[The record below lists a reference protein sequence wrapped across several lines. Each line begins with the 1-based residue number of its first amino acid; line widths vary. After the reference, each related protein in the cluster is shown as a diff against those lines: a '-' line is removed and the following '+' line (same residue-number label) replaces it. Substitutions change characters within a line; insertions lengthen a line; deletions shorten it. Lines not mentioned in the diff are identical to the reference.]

1 MTDKE
6 LVEAIKDMD
15 LRIETIEEKIAY
27 HKEELAELRL
37 SKAMLDNALM
47 LRMKDREKPKKIF
60 CCFRRSKG

>member
-1 MTDKE
+1 MTDME
-6 LVEAIKDMD
+6 LINAIKDMG
-15 LRIETIEEKIAY
+15 LKIETIEEKIAY

-47 LRMKDREKPKKIF
+47 LRMADRVKPKKIF

>member
-6 LVEAIKDMD
+6 LIEAIKDID
-15 LRIETIEEKIAY
+15 LRIETIEEKIEY
-27 HKEELAELRL
+27 HEEELAELRL

>member
-6 LVEAIKDMD
+6 LIEAIRGVV
-15 LRIETIEEKIAY
+15 LRIETIEEKIAH